1 MTTIRQL
8 REERGW
14 SQFDLALKVGVR
26 PETVY
31 QWETGRAIP
40 KVLQLRKLAEIF
52 GISSDTITLV
62 RREHDR
68 RHALRPRRAGAVT
81 LDDLIAGKWSINRQ
95 LDELVLQALDQS
107 QGDRRQ
113 AAKQLA
119 AWIEQASLQRV
130 DPRDRRLLEEALLAW
145 TPDAELADHSA
156 PDEAPSAEPS
166 APQLGWLRDLLRCTD
181 RYWVQ
186 LLVEQYAPS
195 LLNHSAPSQR
205 RTMKQEH
212 GR

>member
-31 QWETGRAIP
+31 QWETGRAVP

-52 GISSDTITLV
+52 GMSSDAITLV
-62 RREHDR
+62 KRDDTRRN
-68 RHALRPRRAGAVT
+68 ALRPRRNGAVT
-81 LDDLIAGKWSINRQ
+81 LDDLMNGKWSIDDR
-95 LDELVLQALDQS
+95 LDELVSRSLEQA
-107 QGDRRQ
+107 QGDRHQ
-113 AAKQLA
+113 AAMQLA
-119 AWIEQASLQRV
+119 SWIENASPQRV

-145 TPDAELADHSA
+145 TPDAQLADP
-156 PDEAPSAEPS
+156 PDIEEATNAGSY
-166 APQLGWLRDLLRCTD
+166 PQLGWLRDLLRCTD

-195 LLNHSAPSQR
+195 LLDQTLPGQR
-205 RTMKQEH
+205 TLKKERD
-212 GR
+212 R

>member
-8 REERGW
+8 REERDW

-52 GISSDTITLV
+52 GMSSDAITLV
-62 RREHDR
+62 KREASRRTTH
-68 RHALRPRRAGAVT
+68 RPRRNSAVT
-81 LDDLIAGKWSINRQ
+81 LDDLMNGKWSMDGR
-95 LDELVLQALDQS
+95 LDELVIRALEQAQR
-107 QGDRRQ
+107 DRRQ
-113 AAKQLA
+113 AATQLA
-119 AWIEQASLQRV
+119 IWMEEASSQRV

-145 TPDAELADHSA
+145 TPDVQLADQ
-156 PDEAPSAEPS
+156 PDWGEAANSGLH
-166 APQLGWLRDLLRCTD
+166 PQSGWLRDLLRCTD

-186 LLVEQYAPS
+186 LLVEEYAPG
-195 LLNHSAPSQR
+195 LLGKPATSQPATKKEPYR
-205 RTMKQEH
+205 
-212 GR
+212 